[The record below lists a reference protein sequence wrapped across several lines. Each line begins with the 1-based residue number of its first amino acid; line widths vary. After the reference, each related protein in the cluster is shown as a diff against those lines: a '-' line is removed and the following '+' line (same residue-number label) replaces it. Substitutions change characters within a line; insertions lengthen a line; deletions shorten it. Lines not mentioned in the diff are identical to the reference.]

1 MRSEE
6 WVRNESTL
14 SGSTRK
20 TESGTLRLAMDP
32 PPPSVTRLST
42 QPRDATPPAARPT
55 PGNSRKAEP
64 HSIQSQLH
72 APLLYDCL
80 PNRLS
85 VPNSAILPISLL
97 PLSNGMKG
105 ASVMGLS
112 PPVGPHPV
120 ALS

>member
-1 MRSEE
+1 MGEE
-6 WVRNESTL
+6 RVDSFGIDAKDGIRHAAPRH
-14 SGSTRK
+14 G
-20 TESGTLRLAMDP
+20 